1 MPQLIL
7 STEGAAETEA
17 SVLSD
22 DLAAVCE
29 IAELASRASSLDE
42 LFTAALDRFLRLT
55 GMEMG
60 AVLLLDPAGRFELQ
74 VQCGLPEA
82 VLRQIREGVFPAR
95 SVPVL
100 AIEQCQLM
108 VVHDAAND
116 PRELVEWQRLGL
128 RTHVCIPLQVG
139 RRALGLLGL
148 ASYQKHHFS
157 PQRRE
162 MFTAAGAVIGLAI
175 EKARALEEIARR
187 AEQLALSL
195 QETKEALETRKLVE
209 QAKGILMQRA
219 GLSEAEAFRRLQRL
233 STDRCQSMKQTALQ
247 VLAAVGIF
255 TERSLKG
262 REPFGPSR
270 CYRP

>member
-1 MPQLIL
+1 MPEPIP
-7 STEGAAETEA
+7 STEPETETGA
-17 SVLSD
+17 LSD

-29 IAELASRASSLDE
+29 IADFASRASTPDE
-42 LFTAALDRFLRLT
+42 LFGAALDRFLRPT

-60 AVLLLDPAGRFELQ
+60 AVVLLDPAGRFDLR
-74 VQCGLPEA
+74 VQRGLPEA
-82 VLRQIREGVFPAR
+82 VLSQIQGAVPPEQSLPA
-95 SVPVL
+95 L

-175 EKARALEEIARR
+175 EKARALEGLARR

-195 QETKEALETRKLVE
+195 QEAKEALETRKLVE
-209 QAKGILMQRA
+209 RAKGVLMRRA
-219 GLSEAEAFRRLQRL
+219 GLGEAEAYRRLQRL
-233 STDRCQSMKQTALQ
+233 STDRCQPMKQVALQ
-247 VLAAVGIF
+247 VLAADGIF
-255 TERSLKG
+255 AEKSSKRPGTFRSVPLL
-262 REPFGPSR
+262 
-270 CYRP
+270 